1 MMIRGNRFNI
11 YLLLAVAVAMC
22 GGCETEKSR
31 RKKTTSTLEV
41 HVEAHP
47 ERTGHTATVQVLRDH
62 PISINVEKSPI
73 LTEAWVKEAKVV
85 DVMDG
90 FALRIEFDDHGT
102 LVLEACTAE
111 NRGRR
116 FAVMAQFG
124 ESLKE
129 TRWLAAPRITHRIS
143 DGVLMFTPDTTREE
157 AEQIALGLNN
167 VAKKVQ
173 SSD

>member
-1 MMIRGNRFNI
+1 M
-11 YLLLAVAVAMC
+11 
-22 GGCETEKSR
+22 
-31 RKKTTSTLEV
+31 
-41 HVEAHP
+41 
-47 ERTGHTATVQVLRDH
+47 VQVLRDH
-62 PISINVEKSPI
+62 PITINVEKSPI

-90 FALRIEFDDHGT
+90 FALRVEFDDHGT

-116 FAVMAQFG
+116 FAIVAQFG

-129 TRWLAAPRITHRIS
+129 TRWLAAPLISHRIA
-143 DGVLMFTPDTTREE
+143 DGVLTFTPDATREE
-157 AEQIALGLNN
+157 AEQIVLGLNN
-167 VAKKVQ
+167 VARKVQ